1 MRNLARTSLML
12 GALLSASGALALVAV
27 GCGGDDTSVGSTDGS
42 ADGTSMDASP
52 DHHVGK
58 DGEAADAK
66 KHKDGESEA
75 ESDDGGESEASDDG
89 PAVDAPTLA
98 DFPNTVNTAWCQRL
112 ADCCDGNDAGAF
124 QLSEC
129 ISGFGTAGWLN
140 VSLANTQSG
149 HIAYDPANAAKCL
162 GDIGAMSC
170 GTLSSTAIEQQIS
183 TCGQA
188 MVGKLDVGAK
198 GCTSA
203 WDCAPPAYCDNFEAD
218 GGVVDGGTGTCKA
231 LAAAGSPC
239 QDLLSSTDCS
249 EIGNG
254 HPDNF
259 CSPGDGGGAV
269 CTPEFANGVACNF
282 AFYQCQSQICDN
294 TTGLC
299 QSTTIFSDP
308 GDASIV
314 CAFYNTPVDAG
325 P

>member
-1 MRNLARTSLML
+1 ML
-12 GALLSASGALALVAV
+12 GALMSASGSLALVAV
-27 GCGGDDTSVGSTDGS
+27 GCGGDDTAVGSTDASGDGS
-42 ADGTSMDASP
+42 ADATSTDALS

-58 DGEAADAK
+58 DGETTDAK
-66 KHKDGESEA
+66 KHFDADDESDGEPG
-75 ESDDGGESEASDDG
+75 DGEASDDG
-89 PAVDAPTLA
+89 STVDAPTLA
-98 DFPNTVNTAWCQRL
+98 EFPNAVNTAWCERL
-112 ADCCDGNDAGAF
+112 ASCCDGNDAGAF

-129 ISGFGTAGWLN
+129 IAGFGTAGWLN
-140 VSLANTQSG
+140 VSLSNTKSG

-162 GDIGAMSC
+162 GDIGTISC

-188 MVGKLDVGAK
+188 MIGKLNVGAK

-203 WDCAPPAYCDNFEAD
+203 WDCAPPAYCDNFDAD
-218 GGVVDGGTGTCKA
+218 GGVTDGGTGTCKA

-239 QDLLSSTDCS
+239 QDLLFSTDCS

-254 HPDNF
+254 HPSNF
-259 CSPGDGGGAV
+259 CSPADGGAV
-269 CTPEFANGVACNF
+269 CTPEFANGVACGF

-308 GDASIV
+308 GDASVV
-314 CAFYNTPVDAG
+314 CAFYNTPVDGG